1 MKQPFIEFSLT
12 LLNKSPPI
20 IKANMKKRYIALD
33 ANALSS
39 LIAWVSCIR
48 IKPPL
53 LNFLNEQILYYSI
66 HITQ

>member
-20 IKANMKKRYIALD
+20 IKTNMKKRYILLD
-33 ANALSS
+33 ETTLTY
-39 LIAWVSCIR
+39 LLFWLSCIK

-53 LNFLNEQILYYSI
+53 VNFLDEQLNYSI